1 MAECYLAQLMSTLSS
16 TIHLHSISKREQ
28 TAHKKCLM
36 DQMTEKH
43 LNSQAG

>member
-16 TIHLHSISKREQ
+16 TIHVHSISKREQ